1 MTLIVYTLLFTGV
14 IFFIY
19 GVYLFTLI
27 NKDISKYK
35 LPTFVINNVK
45 PVCYSSIIIGI
56 CIIISCVYLLYEDK
70 HMKLQSKSNFGFKF
84 Y

>member
-56 CIIISCVYLLYEDK
+56 SLI
-70 HMKLQSKSNFGFKF
+70 F
-84 Y
+84 YNPSVMSSTIGKRPCT